1 MRQQLF
7 TQLFDVIQAKMLLFS
22 TLLAGALAPII
33 PYFERYV
40 FNDWDFL
47 GFLTSVLV
55 VDTITGVIK
64 HAQKY
69 TLSLNGFMR
78 LFVKMTVILGALIV
92 THATAHFD
100 PENIEFALY
109 TETVGHAAVM
119 IYVSLSALRNIH
131 ELSGG
136 KLPVE
141 WLMRRFENEVKTRA
155 KTRKKPTT

>member
-1 MRQQLF
+1 MRQQLIN
-7 TQLFDVIQAKMLLFS
+7 QLFDVIQAKMLLFS
-22 TLLAGALAPII
+22 TLLAGVFAPVI
-33 PYFERYV
+33 PYFEKYV

-47 GFLTSVLV
+47 GFLTSVFI

-64 HAQKY
+64 HYQRH

-78 LFVKMTVILGALIV
+78 LFIKMTVVLGALIV
-92 THATAHFD
+92 THATANFD
-100 PENIEFALY
+100 PENKEFAIY

-119 IYVSLSALRNIH
+119 IYIALSALRNIH

-136 KLPVE
+136 KLPVD

-155 KTRKKPTT
+155 KTRKKTII

>member
-1 MRQQLF
+1 MRQQF
-7 TQLFDVIQAKMLLFS
+7 IYQVFDLIQAKMLLFS
-22 TLLAGALAPII
+22 TLLAGVLAPII

-64 HAQKY
+64 HAQKH

-78 LFVKMTVILGALIV
+78 LFIKMTVVLGALIV

-100 PENIEFALY
+100 PENTEFAIY

-119 IYVSLSALRNIH
+119 IYISLSALRNIH

-136 KLPVE
+136 KLPVD

-155 KTRKKPTT
+155 KTRKKPI